1 MRLLVTILTLLFF
14 FSLLG
19 FLMTNL
25 GARVDIVVWD
35 QTHTDV
41 PVYLL
46 VILSAFAGCLVVGI
60 IAVAEG
66 AHIRLTNRRLRR
78 EIHQLET
85 EINYLRTQPPTG
97 SRRDVD
103 ADEQESRGGGA
114 AGGGGREDD
123 RPSLPTAPVYGTE
136 GAGMED
142 DPDDDVYTGGRAV

>member
-1 MRLLVTILTLLFF
+1 MRLLVTVLTLLFF
-14 FSLLG
+14 ISLLG

-25 GARVDIVVWD
+25 GTSVDVVVWNEL
-35 QTHTDV
+35 HSEV

-85 EINYLRTQPPTG
+85 EINYLRTQPP
-97 SRRDVD
+97 
-103 ADEQESRGGGA
+103 
-114 AGGGGREDD
+114 AGGPGEPDSAESEHAQASGGTSSARGD
-123 RPSLPTAPVYGTE
+123 RPAPPTAPVYGAE
-136 GAGMED
+136 GADVD
-142 DPDDDVYTGGRAV
+142 DPDDDIYSGGRAV

>member
-1 MRLLVTILTLLFF
+1 MRLLVTVLTLLFF

-25 GARVDIVVWD
+25 GAQVDVVVWNESYP
-35 QTHTDV
+35 DV

-66 AHIRLTNRRLRR
+66 ANIRLANRRLRK

-97 SRRDVD
+97 PPDEPASAERR
-103 ADEQESRGGGA
+103 QTA
-114 AGGGGREDD
+114 ATANDDD
-123 RPSLPTAPVYGTE
+123 RPSPPTAPVYGAE
-136 GAGMED
+136 SA
-142 DPDDDVYTGGRAV
+142 DDDADDDIYSGGRAV